1 MFYEYYEDEVDLSE
15 LPELEYDPYSYQIV
29 DEVVTL
35 SPDPLLV
42 TAVAILVGL
51 ILLGVLTRLTNQIFG
66 AEFDKLTSASAAI
79 ADSQITQSDA
89 STSKSTEKS
98 LSKSQSGECAVS
110 ERFPQTI
117 RRWCNLIT
125 YYAAEHGLDPDLV
138 AALVWLESGGNE
150 LAYSRSG
157 AVGLMQIMP
166 RDGKAA
172 SFMCANGPCFRDRP
186 SMEELRDP
194 EFNIAWG
201 TRFLAGLIR
210 KKGNLR
216 EALKSYGPMDAGYSY
231 SDKVLSI
238 FNRYKSD

>member
-1 MFYEYYEDEVDLSE
+1 MFYEYYEDEEDFLE
-15 LPELEYDPYSYQIV
+15 LPELEYAPLSYQIA
-29 DEVVTL
+29 DDPASL
-35 SPDPLLV
+35 SLDPLLIAGI
-42 TAVAILVGL
+42 TILVGL
-51 ILLGVLTRLTNQIFG
+51 ILLGVLTYLTNQIFG
-66 AEFDKLTSASAAI
+66 AEFDRLASASVAI
-79 ADSQITQSDA
+79 TDSQLTQSDISA
-89 STSKSTEKS
+89 SKSTEKS
-98 LSKSQSGECAVS
+98 ISKHQGGECAIS
-110 ERFPQTI
+110 ERFPQNI
-117 RRWCNLIT
+117 RRWCDLIT
-125 YYAAEHGLDPDLV
+125 YYAAQYGLDPDLV

-150 LAYSRSG
+150 QAYSRSG

-186 SMEELRDP
+186 SIEELRDP

-210 KKGNLR
+210 KKGDLR
-216 EALKSYGPMDAGYSY
+216 EALKSYGPMDVGYSY

>member
-1 MFYEYYEDEVDLSE
+1 MYYEFYEDEPDFSD
-15 LPELEYDPYSYQIV
+15 PPDIEYPPFSYQIV
-29 DEVVTL
+29 DEAAAL

-42 TAVAILVGL
+42 AAITILVGL
-51 ILLGVLTRLTNQIFG
+51 ILFGVLTRLTDLIFG
-66 AEFDKLTSASAAI
+66 AELGKLASASAVTT
-79 ADSQITQSDA
+79 DSQGIQPNPSA
-89 STSKSTEKS
+89 SKSTEKS
-98 LSKSQSGECAVS
+98 IAKSQGGECAVS
-110 ERFPQTI
+110 ERFPQSV

-125 YYAAEHGLDPDLV
+125 HYAVEHGLDPDLV

-172 SFMCANGPCFRDRP
+172 SFMCVNGPCFRDRP

-210 KKGNLR
+210 KRGSLR
-216 EALKSYGPMDAGYSY
+216 EALKSYGPMDVGYSY